1 MKNLTILKFG
11 GTSLNSDKKIETIIK
26 IINEK
31 LNKNEKLVVVVS
43 AIGRAPSS
51 YATDTILSTINSKY
65 QETHKQETDLL
76 MSCGE
81 TIASVIIASKLANKG
96 LNTIPVTALKM
107 GIITDNNYGSATPI
121 KYKPK
126 YLKTLLK
133 QNKIPI
139 ITGFQA
145 LTKDNHITTIG
156 RGGSDTTATIL
167 ADMLNASKIEIYT
180 DVNGVYDKDPQ
191 KYKDAKFYEHLTYK
205 NAQELSDNG
214 AKIIHK
220 NAIKYAKPIDG
231 IKKIKIEN
239 EVKIE
244 KNIVRVKI
252 FNTGDNIKEETQNRI
267 WNRFYKSD
275 EARTRTDGSTGIGLS
290 IVKAIMNNYKKDYG
304 VLNKQNG
311 VEFYFE
317 LDLHMGEETEKTS

>member
-51 YATDTILSTINSKY
+51 YATDTILSTIDSKY
-65 QETHKQETDLL
+65 QESHKQETDLL

-191 KYKDAKFYEHLTYK
+191 KYKNAKFYEHLTYK
-205 NAQELSDNG
+205 NAQELSDSG

-220 NAIKYAKPIDG
+220 NAIKYAQN
-231 IKKIKIEN
+231 KKIPI
-239 EVKIE
+239 
-244 KNIVRVKI
+244 IVR
-252 FNTGDNIKEETQNRI
+252 NIN
-267 WNRFYKSD
+267 
-275 EARTRTDGSTGIGLS
+275 L
-290 IVKAIMNNYKKDYG
+290 NNKKTII
-304 VLNKQNG
+304 N
-311 VEFYFE
+311 
-317 LDLHMGEETEKTS
+317 